1 MDSRSSQP
9 APRLSETKEIQ
20 LAFQREMALLF
31 NEAGAT
37 ANPPTPSMPIPTKMT
52 DIVDGTELG
61 IRLKR
66 IAGRHWESLDFKP
79 EHVRVLMSL
88 VFLLEQCARLEAT
101 PQNLSIT
108 LPLFHPG
115 KPTTPLVADAYDEVI
130 NALVSSIEPDNQRH
144 HFEPDLREDGRTC
157 RVCSLLP
164 GGENHIAPNVN
175 ASRVS
180 LPIAEQWWR
189 KLREASHDMKLL
201 MRVYD
206 DICKAENFS
215 LLHRNVNQEG
225 FPVHEWVFKDC
236 SKLQMPVK
244 GDIPRVDLI
253 RRGVQCRVM
262 SKSEGWLLWKEAE
275 QYFNREY
282 REEDR
287 KFLRRCGIEGL
298 DLMPYQVLSDSAKR
312 RQL

>member
-9 APRLSETKEIQ
+9 APHLSETEDIQ
-20 LAFQREMALLF
+20 LAFQREMVLLF

-37 ANPPTPSMPIPTKMT
+37 ANPPTPSMPIRTKMT
-52 DIVDGTELG
+52 DIVDGREFG
-61 IRLKR
+61 NRIRR
-66 IAGRHWESLDFKP
+66 FSERHWESLGFKP

-108 LPLFHPG
+108 VPLFHPA

-130 NALVSSIEPDNQRH
+130 NALASSIEPDNQRH
-144 HFEPDLREDGRTC
+144 HFEPDLRADGRTC
-157 RVCSLLP
+157 RICSLLP
-164 GGENHIAPNVN
+164 GGENHIAPNLN
-175 ASRVS
+175 ACGFS
-180 LPIAEQWWR
+180 LPISEQWWR

-206 DICKAENFS
+206 DICKPENFA

-236 SKLQMPVK
+236 SMLQLPVNS
-244 GDIPRVDLI
+244 DIPRVDLI
-253 RRGVQCRVM
+253 RRGVQCRAM
-262 SKSEGWLLWKEAE
+262 SKSKGWRLWKEAV

-298 DLMPYQVLSDSAKR
+298 NLMP
-312 RQL
+312 

>member
-1 MDSRSSQP
+1 MHDGKRCQP
-9 APRLSETKEIQ
+9 ALRLSETKEIQ
-20 LAFQREMALLF
+20 LAFQREMVLLF

-37 ANPPTPSMPIPTKMT
+37 ANSPTPSMPIPTKFTGM
-52 DIVDGTELG
+52 IDGREFG

-66 IAGRHWESLDFKP
+66 FPERHWECFGFKP

-164 GGENHIAPNVN
+164 GGENHIDPNVN
-175 ASRVS
+175 SCGFS
-180 LPIAEQWWR
+180 LPISEQWWK
-189 KLREASHDMKLL
+189 KLREASHDMELL

-206 DICKAENFS
+206 DICKPKNFS
-215 LLHRNVNQEG
+215 LLHRNVNQQG

-236 SKLQMPVK
+236 SMLQLPVK

-253 RRGVQCRVM
+253 RRGVQCRAM
-262 SKSEGWLLWKEAE
+262 GKSEGWRLWKEAV

-287 KFLRRCGIEGL
+287 KFLRSCGIEGL
-298 DLMPYQVLSDSAKR
+298 DLMP
-312 RQL
+312 